1 MQMQKCQNFAPQ
13 MSPPANCRPGR
24 PPSLAPSLPAT
35 AVSNKYSQR
44 NVILFQLCHRSVNS
58 VTTFTDKF
66 CCVTATDII
75 KNKTVLYW
83 DNIFA

>member
-1 MQMQKCQNFAPQ
+1 MQMQKCQNLPLK
-13 MSPPANCRPGR
+13 CRPLQIAAQGGR
-24 PPSLAPSLPAT
+24 PPSPPPFPPPLYQTNT
-35 AVSNKYSQR
+35 AKGMSFSSSS
-44 NVILFQLCHRSVNS
+44 ITTVNS